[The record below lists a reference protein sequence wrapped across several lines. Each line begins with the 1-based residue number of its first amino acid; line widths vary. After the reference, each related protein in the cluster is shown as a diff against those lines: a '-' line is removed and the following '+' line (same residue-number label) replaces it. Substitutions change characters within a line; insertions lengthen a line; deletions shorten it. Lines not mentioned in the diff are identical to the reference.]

1 MRPSPVR
8 SMAASISLA
17 ALACSQGWAVET
29 VGYGEVFPPD
39 NPWNVDISKLPVN
52 ANSANYVASI
62 GTGLPLHPDF
72 GTVYGGEPWGIP
84 FDVVPGT
91 QPKVAITFALYPTE
105 SDPGPYPYPPECPI
119 EGGSQLSNTGDR
131 HALVIDKDHHLLYE
145 LDNAFL
151 NSDGSWT
158 ADGGAMFNLTSN
170 ALRPAGWTSADA
182 AGLPIF
188 AGLAR
193 YDEVAAGAIRHAIRF
208 AVTNSQKAYI
218 YPARHDA
225 SSSTSTNLPP
235 MGLRFRLKASYDTSG
250 LTPQALIVATA
261 LKRYGMMVA
270 DNGGNWFIGG
280 APDPG
285 WNDTDINN
293 LKSIHGSD
301 FEVVD
306 TSMMDP
312 STNTVP
318 PTVPTGLAVTGG
330 VNQATLSWNPS
341 TASYLLGY
349 NVFTAA
355 SASGPWSQ
363 ASAAPIGTT
372 SCTLTGLSGGATMW
386 FAVTAEDFAT
396 NQSAQ
401 SAPAS
406 AMINGGATTT
416 AAGTTGGTGTSAT
429 SGTSATTSPGTAGA
443 GGAIVPSGS
452 GGGHCGF
459 GGLSTVLL
467 GMAAWWLFRRHGH

>member
-1 MRPSPVR
+1 MRPVSCPWLAV
-8 SMAASISLA
+8 ALA
-17 ALACSQGWAVET
+17 ALTASESAAVET

-39 NPWNVDISKLPVN
+39 NPWNVDISNLPVH

-62 GTGLPLHPDF
+62 GTGLSLHPDF

-91 QPKVAITFALYPTE
+91 QAKVAITFVAYPTE
-105 SDPGPYPYPPECPI
+105 SDPGPYPMPPDCPI

-158 ADGGAMFNLTSN
+158 ADGGAMFNLDSN

-225 SSSTSTNLPP
+225 SSNTSTSLPP
-235 MGLRFRLKASYDTSG
+235 MGLRFRLKASFDTSG
-250 LTPQALIVATA
+250 LTPQALIVATT

-285 WNDTDINN
+285 WNDADINN

-318 PTVPTGLAVTGG
+318 PTVPTGLAVSGG

-341 TASYLLGY
+341 AASYLLGY

-355 SASGPWSQ
+355 AASGPWSL

-406 AMINGGATTT
+406 AMIAGGATTT
-416 AAGTTGGTGTSAT
+416 AAGTTGGASGS
-429 SGTSATTSPGTAGA
+429 SGTTSSGAATAGGGTA
-443 GGAIVPSGS
+443 PSGS
-452 GGGHCGF
+452 SGGGGHCGF
-459 GGLSTVLL
+459 GGLGIALL
-467 GMAAWWLFRRHGH
+467 GMAGWRRLRRHGQ